1 MPVTALSME
10 LPLHRILTIRR
21 SRCWRCVIERRN
33 PIVQGSVD
41 YLERVAATLTAPWSL
56 AWAILALAA
65 HRRPITSLSSS
76 LVALPDLSSI
86 EDTST
91 LAVVCL
97 ALDQPRA
104 LQAFGV
110 TL

>member
-1 MPVTALSME
+1 LALSD
-10 LPLHRILTIRR
+10 RGQDA
-21 SRCWRCVIERRN
+21 V
-33 PIVQGSVD
+33 VQSGVW
-41 YLERVAATLTAPWSL
+41 YLERAAPALTAPWSL

-65 HRRPITSLSSS
+65 HRRPTTSLSSS